1 MVRPKINSMKNS
13 TWILIGLLLFACSD
27 KVAKKEEGKAVLVKS
42 VSVTKKQ
49 IAELKIELSLPEV
62 QLIGFSVHA
71 NGKIEV
77 PPKNK
82 TFISLPF
89 GGIIKSISILDGD
102 YVKKGEELVEIE
114 HPEIIQLQQDYL
126 EVDATLELLQLEV
139 ERQQTLVK
147 NEAGSLKNLQ
157 QAKSNFNVAKAKK
170 MGLRAKLEMANVQL
184 SKLDGGVIQRVISIR
199 APFDGVVTKINA
211 NVGEFAAENINL
223 LEIIDLKHAHAEVY
237 VFEKDAKY
245 IKEGQEVK
253 IKMIETDLEEKA
265 TVYLVGKEVSK
276 DRTIKVHCH
285 FEKESSKLLP
295 GSFFKATILTDPTNL
310 PTISSESVVKIQN
323 KDAIFVKVGETK
335 DNLVL
340 EPFFIRVL
348 KQNEGR
354 IAFEYVSNKPKSSP
368 LIVSHETY
376 EIMSIFTKINSG
388 DEK

>member
-1 MVRPKINSMKNS
+1 MKNT
-13 TWILIGLLLFACSD
+13 TWILIGFLMFACSD
-27 KVAKKEEGKAVLVKS
+27 KVAEKKEKKADIVNSVKL
-42 VSVTKKQ
+42 TQKQ
-49 IAELKIELSLPEV
+49 IAELKIELALPVV
-62 QLIGFSVHA
+62 QTIGLSVHA

-77 PPKNK
+77 PPTNK

-89 GGIIKSISILDGD
+89 GGVIKSISILDGD
-102 YVKKGEELVEIE
+102 FVKKGEVLVEIE

-139 ERQQTLVK
+139 ERQQTLVN

-157 QAKSNFNVAKAKK
+157 QAKSSFNVAKAKK
-170 MGLRAKLEMANVQL
+170 SGLRAKLEMANVQL

-211 NVGEFAAENINL
+211 NVGEFASENINL

-245 IKEGQEVK
+245 IQEGQEVK
-253 IKMIETDLEEKA
+253 IKMIETDVEEKA

-285 FEKESSKLLP
+285 FEKESSRLLP
-295 GSFFKATILTDPTNL
+295 GSFFKATVLTDPMSL
-310 PTISSESVVKIQN
+310 PTISFESVVKIQN
-323 KDAIFVKVGETK
+323 KDAIFVKVGERGG
-335 DNLVL
+335 NSIF

-354 IAFEYVSNKPKSSP
+354 IAFEYVSYKPKP
-368 LIVSHETY
+368 NQPIVNKGTY
-376 EIMSIFTKINSG
+376 EIMSIFIKNNSE